1 MARPYRILGENA
13 FYHITSHGNGC
24 RSIYEGERDYLKF
37 LEYLL
42 QAKEKFQFR
51 LYAYVLMTNHYHLL
65 VQTLQAN
72 LSKIMHYINGA
83 YTAYYNKTNKN
94 AGHLFQGRY
103 KSLIIDADNYF
114 KKVTRYIHLNPVKA
128 KMAERPQDYK
138 WSSYR
143 GYMSGKGDGYIDKE
157 EIGKVLDMSMEEYE
171 KFVCAGKDEKD
182 DIFKEV
188 YAGSILGSEGFIK
201 ETMQVLKGRIENKD
215 IAYGEKLRRQISAE
229 DVLEFV
235 SREYKMGRKEI
246 LGSKNKQNQAKK
258 SCIYLLRRITDKTNK
273 EIGEMFG
280 MGHTAV
286 SKVCGKMEQ
295 EIESDKRI
303 RKVMES
309 QVSRFKG

>member
-1 MARPYRILGENA
+1 MARPHRILRENA
-13 FYHITSHGNGC
+13 FYHITSRGNGR

-42 QAKEKFQFR
+42 QSKEKFQFR
-51 LYAYVLMTNHYHLL
+51 LYAYALMTNHYHLL

-72 LSKIMHYINGA
+72 LPKIMHYINSA
-83 YTAYYNKTNKN
+83 YTTYYNKTNKN
-94 AGHLFQGRY
+94 VGHLFQGRY
-103 KSLIIDADNYF
+103 KSLIIDVDSYF

-128 KMAERPQDYK
+128 RIAESPQDYR

-143 GYMSGKGDGYIDKE
+143 GYMSRKGDGYIDKK
-157 EIGKVLDMSMEEYE
+157 EIEKVLDMDMEEYR
-171 KFVCAGKDEKD
+171 KFVCAGKDEE

-188 YAGSILGSEGFIK
+188 YAGSILGSACFIK
-201 ETMQVLKGRIENKD
+201 ETIQVLKGRIENKD
-215 IAYGEKLRRQISAE
+215 IAYGEKLRGQINAE

-235 SREYKMGRKEI
+235 SQEYKMGREEI

-258 SCIYLLRRITDKTNK
+258 NCIYLLRRITDKTNK

-286 SKVCGKMEQ
+286 SKVCSKMEQ
-295 EIESDKRI
+295 EMGCNKWI
-303 RKVMES
+303 REVVEN
-309 QVSRFKG
+309 QVSHFKG